1 VSAWYIDSSAIVKFS
16 VVEPESAAM
25 AAWRTDLDP
34 EDVVITSELAVAEVV
49 RAVRRVDGDVNVALA
64 HLDSLEQLVMD
75 RDLMLAAGTV
85 DPPGIRTLDAIHLAA
100 ALAAGE
106 ELGGVVTYD
115 ARMADAARALGLLVL
130 APGKAPSG

>member
-1 VSAWYIDSSAIVKFS
+1 MSAWYIDSSAIVKFS

-49 RAVRRVDGDVNVALA
+49 RAVRRVGGDVNVALA